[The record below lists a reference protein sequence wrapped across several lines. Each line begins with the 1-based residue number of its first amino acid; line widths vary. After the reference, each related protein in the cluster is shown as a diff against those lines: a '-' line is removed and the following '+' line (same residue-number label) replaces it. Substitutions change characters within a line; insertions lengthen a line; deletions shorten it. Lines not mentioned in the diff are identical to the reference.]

1 MGFSALLDIAGS
13 FIIGGM
19 ILLMLLRMNDF
30 AVENTYVQNA
40 DRIVQRNLL
49 NVVEF
54 IERDFRKIGYCA
66 DWTKIPDPSRAI
78 VSADSGSITFQT
90 DINSNG
96 TVDTLSYELQP
107 DSSLDFTPNPRD
119 RFLYR
124 KINGDLKTKLN
135 VTEFRLVYFNA
146 IGDTIDFPVEVPGEI
161 YTMQINV
168 AVENPNAFDKKY
180 SNAFWR
186 QIRLA
191 ARNLG
196 NR

>member
-13 FIIGGM
+13 IIIGGM

-54 IERDFRKIGYCA
+54 IERDFRKIGYCG

-90 DINSNG
+90 DVNSNG

-135 VTEFRLVYFNA
+135 VTEFRMVYFNA

-168 AVENPNAFDKKY
+168 AVENPNAFDEKY

>member
-19 ILLMLLRMNDF
+19 LLLMLLRMNDF
-30 AVENTYVQNA
+30 AVEKTYVQNA
-40 DRIVQRNLL
+40 DRIVQRNLV
-49 NVVEF
+49 NVVEY

-66 DWTKIPDPSRAI
+66 DWTKIPDPSKAI
-78 VSADSGSITFQT
+78 VSADSNFISFQT
-90 DINSNG
+90 DVDSDG
-96 TVDTLSYELQP
+96 TVDTIKYELQP
-107 DSSLDFTPNPRD
+107 LSSLDYTPNPND

-124 KINGDLKTKLN
+124 KINGNLETSLN
-135 VTEFRLVYFNA
+135 VTEFRLVFFNA
-146 IGDTIDFPVEVPGEI
+146 IGDTIDFPIMVPGEI

-168 AVENPNAFDKKY
+168 AVENPNAFDEKY

>member
-19 ILLMLLRMNDF
+19 LLLMLLRMNDF
-30 AVENTYVQNA
+30 AVEKTYVQNS
-40 DRIVQRNLL
+40 DRIVQRNLV

-66 DWTKIPDPSRAI
+66 NWTKIPDPSKAI
-78 VSADSGSITFQT
+78 VSADSNSISFQT
-90 DINSNG
+90 DIESDG
-96 TVDTLSYELQP
+96 TVDTINYDLQP
-107 DSSLDFTPNPRD
+107 LSSLDYTQNPRD
-119 RFLYR
+119 RFLFR
-124 KINGDLKTKLN
+124 EINGNVETKLN
-135 VTEFRLVYFNA
+135 VTEFSLIYFNA
-146 IGDTIDFPVEVPGEI
+146 LGDTIDFPVNVPGEI

-168 AVENPNAFDKKY
+168 AVENPNAYDEKY